1 MKITT
6 SKKGRP
12 IFIARYIEPEDT
24 QKLEAAGFWRHSTES
39 CKWGDHCMACE
50 AGVEGYYT
58 PFAGTAHTL
67 WQYADERALREIAM
81 SLKPRRPIGEIVVDY
96 IPR

>member
-6 SKKGRP
+6 SKKGKP

-58 PFAGTAHTL
+58 PFAGTAHKL
-67 WQYADERALREIAM
+67 WPYADEQALRQMAM
-81 SLKPRRPIGEIVVDY
+81 SLKPHRLVERIALDY